1 VEIPRVLRHPAPR
14 WVLVVGAATI
24 VPAAICVPL
33 VDRPVA
39 RELAHY
45 QPSELWNRGITVL
58 EWTIGL
64 PIWPLVSSC
73 VLVAAMIATS
83 AVKRWRYYAPAWTFV
98 AGCHIAS
105 RFLTT
110 QLKDATGRLRPSEW
124 LAHGQGATFW
134 RDGIGFPSGHVVLF
148 ASLAI
153 PIVVL
158 APRWWPLLALVVFAG
173 AARVAVG
180 AHFVSDTLAAITLVT
195 LVTWA
200 VGALVRPLRS

>member
-1 VEIPRVLRHPAPR
+1 M
-14 WVLVVGAATI
+14 
-24 VPAAICVPL
+24 VPAAVFVPL
-33 VDRPVA
+33 FDRPIA
-39 RELAHY
+39 REIARY
-45 QPSELWNRGITVL
+45 QPSALWDKGIGVL

-64 PIWPLVSSC
+64 PLWPLVSSC
-73 VLVAAMIATS
+73 VLVAGMLATIA
-83 AVKRWRYYAPAWTFV
+83 VRRWRYYAPAWTFV
-98 AGCHIAS
+98 AGAHVIS

-110 QLKDATGRLRPSEW
+110 QLKNGTGRLRPTEW
-124 LAHGQGATFW
+124 LAHGEGATFW

-148 ASLAI
+148 ASLAF

-173 AARVAVG
+173 AARVAVD